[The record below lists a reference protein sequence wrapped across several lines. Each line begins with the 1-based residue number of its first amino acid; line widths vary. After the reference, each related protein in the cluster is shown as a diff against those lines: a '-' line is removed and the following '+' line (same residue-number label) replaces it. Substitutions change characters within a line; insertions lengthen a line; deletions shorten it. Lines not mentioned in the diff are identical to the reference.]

1 MNCYNA
7 LELIRRLLMKSRKIL
22 SVALVFC
29 AAFLLMA
36 ATSSAEIYINNVNE
50 DITVNEGSPLKVPLF
65 FVGGSLQSKPVDLF
79 IWKQVT
85 NTQEKDYLNG
95 DMQWVSFLDN
105 QEIQPIVRVESMVDY
120 IYVPWV
126 FAEDTTGME
135 SFVLHVCL
143 DGTFDGHLTDAAT
156 CSTRNI
162 NIDPDPVP
170 TPTPTPTPSSSCT
183 GIALSKS
190 SISASVSKGTSWSDT
205 LSVRDACGSAIS
217 FSATTSQS
225 WISLSKGSGSLTVK
239 LNTSSLIAN
248 MTYGGNITISAGGQ
262 SKTLAV
268 SLQVKSATLNLGGGG
283 SQCTPSS
290 ISVWPVSMNAVP
302 NVSQKETTSVT
313 NNCGAA
319 VSYSATVTGGNA
331 WLSAQSSGT
340 GTITVTAAGLGAGL
354 YSGAVSIKGTG
365 ASSSLRAATL
375 NVSVDVD
382 SGNTPPVSSCTASSI
397 SSNPLSVS
405 TNSIAG
411 SDAADATVNIQ
422 DNCGNAVPY
431 TVTAVSS
438 SYTTNVGSTIS
449 WIKSPTVNATG
460 TGGLTVKFAS
470 SSLPAGTYRGSVT
483 VDSSDLG
490 SETINVTLVVASAS
504 VPSNATLIKNGSK
517 YFNSF
522 SSGQVR
528 YYYFNENS
536 DKGLGNDNALMI
548 NMADNA
554 QYDGTHYVDMIVRY
568 AGATCDGVLPTL
580 SDWKRIHSAWQ
591 SGNYDYGAGW
601 YASLSSTSFE
611 TIMIPAPNPEGC
623 YYVMLYNTNTKTAP
637 SIRIGYADNDS
648 VLYPTY

>member
-1 MNCYNA
+1 
-7 LELIRRLLMKSRKIL
+7 MKSVKIL
-22 SVALVFC
+22 SVGLALC
-29 AAFLLMA
+29 AVFLLMA
-36 ATSSAEIYINNVNE
+36 ATSSAEIYINDVNE

-79 IWKQVT
+79 IWKQVID
-85 NTQEKDYLNG
+85 TQEKDYLNG
-95 DMQWVSFLDN
+95 NMQWVSFLDN
-105 QEIQPIVRVESMVDY
+105 QEIQPIVRVGSMVDY

-135 SFVLHVCL
+135 SFVLHVCM
-143 DGTFDGHLTDAAT
+143 DGTYDGHLTAAAT
-156 CSTRNI
+156 CSARNI
-162 NIDPDPVP
+162 NIDPAPTA
-170 TPTPTPTPSSSCT
+170 TPTPTPTPADSCT
-183 GIALSKS
+183 GIVLSKS
-190 SISASVSKGTSWSDT
+190 SISESVAKGASWSET
-205 LSVRDACGSAIS
+205 LTIKNSCGNALN
-217 FSATTSQS
+217 FSATPSQS
-225 WISLSKGSGSLTVK
+225 WISLSKGSGSLTVT

-248 MTYGGNITISAGGQ
+248 MTYAGNITVSAGGQ

-268 SLQVKSATLNLGGGG
+268 SLQVTAATLGLGGGG

-290 ISVWPVSMNAVP
+290 ISVWPVSINAVP

-319 VSYSATVTGGNA
+319 VSYSATVTSGNA
-331 WLSAQSSGT
+331 WLSVPSSGS
-340 GTITVTAAGLGAGL
+340 GTITVTAAGQGAGQ
-354 YSGAVSIKGTG
+354 YSGTVSIKGTG
-365 ASSSLRAATL
+365 ASSGLKGATL

-382 SGNTPPVSSCTASSI
+382 SGNTPPASCTASSI
-397 SSNPLSVS
+397 SSSPLSVS
-405 TNSIAG
+405 ANSIVG

-431 TVTAVSS
+431 TVTAISS

-460 TGGLTVKFAS
+460 TGGLTIKFANS
-470 SSLPAGTYRGSVT
+470 ALPAGTYRGTVT
-483 VDSSDLG
+483 VGSNDLG

-504 VPSNATLIKNGSK
+504 VSTNASLIKNGSK

-522 SSGQVR
+522 SSGQIR

-536 DKGLGNDNALMI
+536 DKGLGNNNALMI

-568 AGATCDGVLPTL
+568 AGSTCDGVLPTL
-580 SDWKRIHSAWQ
+580 SDWKRIHSAWE

-601 YASLSSTSFE
+601 YASFSATSFE
-611 TIMIPAPNPEGC
+611 TIMISAPNPEGC
-623 YYVMLYNTNTKTAP
+623 YYVMLYNTSTKVAP

-648 VLYPTY
+648 VLYPSY